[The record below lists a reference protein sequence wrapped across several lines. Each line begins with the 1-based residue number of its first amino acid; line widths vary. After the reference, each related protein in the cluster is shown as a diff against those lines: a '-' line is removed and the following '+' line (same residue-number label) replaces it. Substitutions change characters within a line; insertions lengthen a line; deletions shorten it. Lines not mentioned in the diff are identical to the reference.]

1 MNANETN
8 YRFVENQN
16 LLWRLL
22 MGWQDLHPLIRKAY
36 QSKGGKV
43 KKPKGFAA
51 MSKERHLEVSSLGG
65 KNKHE
70 NYSNATKSEK
80 QTDTSEPRIKLED
93 VLNTLG
99 DDNEL

>member
-1 MNANETN
+1 
-8 YRFVENQN
+8 
-16 LLWRLL
+16 

-51 MSKERHLEVSSLGG
+51 MDKEKHLKVSSLGG

-70 NYSNATKSEK
+70 NYSNATYNKNEEGASSSI
-80 QTDTSEPRIKLED
+80 QKLED
-93 VLNTLG
+93 ILTNMKDNDELQVVKDEENKTNVL
-99 DDNEL
+99 